1 MYRSGASN
9 GSCWNKVEKLESKE
23 KRQGGNSYGEQEK
36 FSKCVFTRVFFFF
49 EATYIKQ
56 KVYSYNEHVNR
67 AVGTIVGAIELR
79 RSHKTRNSVK
89 TAT

>member
-1 MYRSGASN
+1 ME
-9 GSCWNKVEKLESKE
+9 NKRNFQNVSL
-23 KRQGGNSYGEQEK
+23 QE
-36 FSKCVFTRVFFFF
+36 FIFFIF
-49 EATYIKQ
+49 EATYMKQ